1 MVGKAMGRLL
11 DAVAPRRCAG
21 CAEPA
26 PEVLCETCVGLIV
39 GLPLPPAT
47 RHGHLICRAAL
58 GYVPPVSGVIH
69 RAKYRGCRRA
79 MHLLA
84 AVAAE
89 RLAPQLLALP
99 RPDMVV
105 PVPLGRRRQR
115 ARGYNQAEVV
125 AQALA
130 GTVPGATLATA
141 LRRRRETGTQVGQ
154 HRSERRRNLRGAF
167 VWEGRTLSGL
177 AVWLVDDV
185 VTTGATLVAAAE
197 ALQQGG
203 AARIEAVA
211 VAATAG

>member
-1 MVGKAMGRLL
+1 V
-11 DAVAPRRCAG
+11 
-21 CAEPA
+21 
-26 PEVLCETCVGLIV
+26 
-39 GLPLPPAT
+39 
-47 RHGHLICRAAL
+47 
-58 GYVPPVSGVIH
+58 
-69 RAKYRGCRRA
+69 
-79 MHLLA
+79 
-84 AVAAE
+84 
-89 RLAPQLLALP
+89 
-99 RPDMVV
+99 VV

-125 AQALA
+125 ARALA
-130 GTVPGATLATA
+130 GTVGATLATA

-154 HRSERRRNLRGAF
+154 HRRERRRNLRGAF

-197 ALQQGG
+197 ALQQAG